1 MISGRASKRHTDGEL
16 DYSHRGPSQAYPS
29 LPFSLFPHPCLPASC
44 LQPASQAAISVSV
57 CNRFLLGKT
66 LLLPRFLF
74 SHRVG
79 LCAGNANITLK
90 QLNPSP
96 IIVVSIHQ
104 CYHPP
109 CQCTHVTSRAPQS
122 PTPTAESPAA
132 FSAQHLISPR
142 LLSTHIN
149 LRDLRG

>member
-1 MISGRASKRHTDGEL
+1 MISGRGSKRHTDGEL

-44 LQPASQAAISVSV
+44 LQPASQAAISV
-57 CNRFLLGKT
+57 CNRLLLGKT

-74 SHRVG
+74 SHR
-79 LCAGNANITLK
+79 AENSNITLM
-90 QLNPSP
+90 QLDPSP

-122 PTPTAESPAA
+122 PTTAESPAA